1 MWIFLFILPESEG
14 LSTVCTDSIPQFPQL
29 HIDVAPVPL
38 RIDTLAPS
46 SLECQNDE
54 RALPQSLPA

>member
-14 LSTVCTDSIPQFPQL
+14 LSTVCTDSIPQL

>member
-1 MWIFLFILPESEG
+1 MWIFLFILPGSEA
-14 LSTVCTDSIPQFPQL
+14 LSTVDTDSIPLLPLL

-46 SLECQNDE
+46 SLECRNDK
-54 RALPQSLPA
+54 

>member
-1 MWIFLFILPESEG
+1 MCIFLFILPESE
-14 LSTVCTDSIPQFPQL
+14 V
-29 HIDVAPVPL
+29 HIDSAPVPL

-54 RALPQSLPA
+54 RSLPESLPA